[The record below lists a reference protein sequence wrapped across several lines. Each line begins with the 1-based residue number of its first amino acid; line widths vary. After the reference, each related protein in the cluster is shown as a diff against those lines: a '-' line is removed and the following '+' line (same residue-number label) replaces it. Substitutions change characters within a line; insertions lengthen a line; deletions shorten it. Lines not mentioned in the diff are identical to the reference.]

1 MDLDL
6 RTLRIFVKVAELR
19 SFVRAAEALDITQ
32 AGASNALKRLE
43 AQLGTALL
51 LRTTRSVSLTLDGE
65 AFYHRCRQVL
75 ADLEDATQVLTRARR
90 KPAGLLRL
98 SLPSSFGRTCV
109 VPALG
114 AFQAKYPKV
123 EVDVGITDRQVDLVE
138 EGVDVAVR
146 FGPLQDSS
154 LIARPLR
161 QVRRRLVAAPAYVA
175 RQGRPATLDDLAS
188 HNCLALTY
196 HETGRPRR
204 WRFRRGGEPVAH
216 APVGTMRMND
226 SHALLAAA
234 RAGFGIAQIHD
245 YYVQEDLAEGRLVT
259 LLDSIE
265 PSPDEL
271 FIVYPKSRHLSPRV
285 RAFVDYLVVALR

>member
-19 SFVRAAEALDITQ
+19 SFVRAAEALAITQ

-75 ADLEDATQVLTRARR
+75 ADLEEATQVLTRARR

-98 SLPSSFGRTCV
+98 SLPSSFGRHCV

-114 AFQAKYPKV
+114 EFQARYPKV
-123 EVDVGITDRQVDLVE
+123 EVDVGITDREVDLVQ

-161 QVRRRLVAAPAYVA
+161 RVRRRLVAAPAYVA
-175 RQGRPATLDDLAS
+175 KHGTPVTLDDLAA
-188 HNCLALTY
+188 HNGLALTY

-204 WRFRRGGEPVAH
+204 WRLQIGGEPCAH

-226 SHALLAAA
+226 SHALLAAV

-245 YYVQEDLAEGRLVT
+245 YYVQDDLAEGRLVS

-265 PSPDEL
+265 PVPDEL

-285 RAFVDYLVVALR
+285 RVFVDFLVTALR